1 LEETLH
7 TRAKSTPNWC
17 LKDFSWWF
25 ITTLYYLVFRELS
38 IMPDKKCVEKVRAS
52 RANFYFATVFL
63 TIVVL
68 IVLLNS

>member
-1 LEETLH
+1 
-7 TRAKSTPNWC
+7 
-17 LKDFSWWF
+17 
-25 ITTLYYLVFRELS
+25 
-38 IMPDKKCVEKVRAS
+38 MPDKKCVEKVRAN